1 MSKLQLTQQEI
12 SVFTNEI
19 LNSPKYRT
27 IDIPEEMIESLYL
40 QEAPN
45 HKKLPDLH
53 KAVRKKLH
61 NIVANYLGNVDYEEY
76 EAKLVN
82 AASNS
87 ENELKDVCL
96 QILSQHVSTQER
108 IPTLDF
114 FYQEI
119 FERIG
124 NPASILDLACGYH
137 PFGIPWMN
145 LDQNCIYYA
154 YDIIEARVY
163 LLNTFFSLLH
173 REPLAFQQDILIN
186 PPQVEADVAFFF
198 KEAHR
203 FDQRQ
208 KGCNRQF
215 WQSLKVKH
223 LLVSLPAASM
233 TNRHQKADQHRKLVY
248 DNLQG
253 MDWSVEEF
261 QIGNEMFF
269 WIKKK
274 SEGFL

>member
-12 SVFTNEI
+12 SVFSNEI

-27 IDIPEEMIESLYL
+27 IDIPVAMVASLYL
-40 QEAPN
+40 LEAPN

-61 NIVANYLGNVDYEEY
+61 NIVANYLGNVDYEEC
-76 EAKLVN
+76 EAALAN
-82 AASNS
+82 ATSIS
-87 ENELKDVCL
+87 DNELKDICL

-108 IPTLDF
+108 IPNLDI
-114 FYQEI
+114 FYKEI

-124 NPASILDLACGYH
+124 KPASILDLACGYH

-145 LDQNCIYYA
+145 LDQNCNYYA
-154 YDIIEARVY
+154 YDIIEARVH

-173 REPLAFQQDILIN
+173 RESLAFQQDILIN
-186 PPQVEADVAFFF
+186 PPQVEAEVAFFF

-203 FDQRQ
+203 FEQRQ

-215 WQSLKVKH
+215 WQSLKVKN
-223 LLVSLPAASM
+223 LLVTLPAASM
-233 TNRHQKADQHRKLVY
+233 TNRHQKTDQHRKLVY
-248 DNLQG
+248 DNIQG
-253 MDWSVEEF
+253 MDWEVEEF
-261 QIGNEMFF
+261 QIGNELFF
-269 WIKKK
+269 WIKK
-274 SEGFL
+274 

>member
-76 EAKLVN
+76 EATLVN

-87 ENELKDVCL
+87 ENELRDVCL

-198 KEAHR
+198 KEAYR
-203 FDQRQ
+203 FEQRLHN
-208 KGCNRQF
+208 CNIEF
-215 WQSLKVKH
+215 WKALRVRY
-223 LLVSLPAASM
+223 LLVSLPTTSLDGRR
-233 TNRHQKADQHRKLVY
+233 NLLERQRNLVY
-248 DNLQG
+248 G
-253 MDWSVEEF
+253 T
-261 QIGNEMFF
+261 IGEAPWKVTEMLFDTELVF
-269 WIKKK
+269 CIDK
-274 SEGFL
+274 SHGT